1 MYLLEIMYFPFYG
14 NNHFQIE
21 AMNRDKKKSEKYH
34 HLIPKKIKNKMY
46 MIQIRLFIMYD
57 VSIGCI
63 YLA

>member
-21 AMNRDKKKSEKYH
+21 SMNRDKKKSEKYH

-46 MIQIRLFIMYD
+46 NDSDKTFYY
-57 VSIGCI
+57 V
-63 YLA
+63 